1 MLELHSNVIWT
12 TTIPLQ
18 TYSMCANGKRSE
30 RLACSAY
37 IDGQIWPVCS
47 VCKLRDQ
54 ECTGARRSNALWT
67 ALWRTVLLR
76 HATSLHW
83 LWTVDSVDLEAKWS
97 QLTPGSLVI
106 VGSFSFRISEVHLM
120 HLTHLVHQAGE
131 ASLHQLSHEE
141 TSPRNQPAGFEW
153 FAMGLEFERAH
164 VIPCHWVIPRCR
176 VIFFVFRLSGIGT
189 GTSVH
194 IHLGLQRHATSR
206 LSTEGW
212 PQKPRIASTRT
223 EL

>member
-1 MLELHSNVIWT
+1 MARYGQCAQCASCVIRNAQAHAAAMLFEPHCDAPCCYVML
-12 TTIPLQ
+12 
-18 TYSMCANGKRSE
+18 R
-30 RLACSAY
+30 RY
-37 IDGQIWPVCS
+37 IDFEPLTPLTWKPNEANLLPVRWLSSGRFHSES
-47 VCKLRDQ
+47 VRFTW
-54 ECTGARRSNALWT
+54 CT
-67 ALWRTVLLR
+67 WRTWC
-76 HATSLHW
+76 T
-83 LWTVDSVDLEAKWS
+83 
-97 QLTPGSLVI
+97 
-106 VGSFSFRISEVHLM
+106 
-120 HLTHLVHQAGE
+120 QAGE